1 MSKASFDDILGM
13 ADEEIM
19 KSSQHHSASDINMN
33 DLSGQNLKMDTSIDR
48 SKDNIPGQNNSG
60 NNGQP

>member
-1 MSKASFDDILGM
+1 M